1 MKTAL
6 TIAGSDSSG
15 GAGIQADLKSFSA
28 NGVYGM
34 SVITAITAQN
44 TKGVTAVQLVDLDIV
59 KKQLEAIFEDIGSD
73 GIKIGMLGS
82 PELVDIVAES
92 LKNKKNI
99 VLDPVLISKTGFRLV
114 DDITKIAI
122 INKLF
127 PLADI
132 ITPNAY
138 EAAELTGIVVKD
150 KETMRD
156 ACIRL
161 HKMGAK
167 KVYLKSPKEMTDSSD
182 LYYDGNN
189 FIIIEGVRYNT
200 KNLHGTGCTLS
211 SAITANLAKGTD
223 VLSATKSAKKYIGK
237 AIEKAPN
244 IGQGMG
250 PVHHF
255 HNFY

>member
-44 TKGVTAVQLVDLDIV
+44 TKGVTAVQLVDLEIV
-59 KKQLEAIFEDIGSD
+59 KKQLEAIFEDIGADS
-73 GIKIGMLGS
+73 IKIGMLGS

-92 LKNKKNI
+92 LIDKKNI

-114 DDITKIAI
+114 DDITKKAI
-122 INKLF
+122 IKNLF

-138 EAAELTGIVVKD
+138 EAEELTGVSVKD
-150 KETMRD
+150 KESMKE
-156 ACIRL
+156 ACIEL
-161 HKMGAK
+161 WKMGAK
-167 KVYLKSPKEMTDSSD
+167 QIYLKSPKEMVDSSD
-182 LYYDGNN
+182 LYYDGKN
-189 FIIIEGVRYNT
+189 FIVIEGIRYNT
-200 KNLHGTGCTLS
+200 RNLHGTGCTLS
-211 SAITANLAKGTD
+211 SAISANLAKGSD
-223 VLSATKSAKKYIGK
+223 IFRAIKSAKIYIGN

-244 IGQGMG
+244 IGHGMG

-255 HNFY
+255 YNFY